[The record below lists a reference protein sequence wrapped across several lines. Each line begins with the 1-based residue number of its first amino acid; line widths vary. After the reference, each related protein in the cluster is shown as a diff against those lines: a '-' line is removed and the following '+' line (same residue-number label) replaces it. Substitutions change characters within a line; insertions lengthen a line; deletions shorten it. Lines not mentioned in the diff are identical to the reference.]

1 MSSLVDPRYHTLP
14 PSPSQQQV
22 MMVYKLATLFMV
34 AAVSAGKL
42 QDIAESRW
50 ILENLA
56 FVQYFVQ
63 HLDKIFQVMSD
74 RRVCVL

>member
-1 MSSLVDPRYHTLP
+1 
-14 PSPSQQQV
+14 
-22 MMVYKLATLFMV
+22 MVHKLAAVFMV
-34 AAVSAGKL
+34 AAVTAGKL
-42 QDIAESRW
+42 QDIAEYRW

-63 HLDKIFQVMSD
+63 HLDKIFQVVSD